1 MNENAKDGFVPLEA
15 LRSAPAEEVER
26 LDETGVPLSES
37 SRRRFLSLMAGSM
50 ALAGLTGCTRQPVEP
65 IMPYIEQ
72 PENVVPGKPKYYA
85 TAVPVNGVAEGVIV
99 ESHLGRPTKVEGNP
113 DHPASLGATSVL
125 SQACL
130 MDLYD
135 ADRFKEITSLGLPR
149 EWEAFES
156 EWTKAV
162 ATLSPGNGTGFRIL
176 SETVTSPTIGAQ
188 IQAVLHKF
196 PGAKWHQYDP
206 AGPHAARKA
215 AQMAFGRPVNTYY
228 NFADADVVL
237 ALDSDFLACGN
248 GSTRYAH
255 DFAARRRRGNRLD
268 MNRLYAVESTMTA
281 TGGKA
286 DHRIAVRYIDVQSA
300 AGQIAAQLGV
310 SGVSSSTSGP
320 HGAWLTAVAKDLA
333 DHKGASVVVPGEHQS
348 AGVHALAHAINAALG
363 NVGKTVFYTDP
374 LEVQPSDQIAS
385 LRELTNDMN
394 AGHVQVLLILG
405 GNPVYNAPADF
416 DFARALEQVKTS
428 VHVGLHFNE
437 TSLKTTWHIPEPH
450 FLEDW
455 GDTRAYDGTVSI
467 IQPLIAPLHDS
478 HSQLKVLDAVLQWPG
493 RSSYEIARSYWAGK
507 SGAKDFEQ
515 WWRKSV
521 HDGLVANSALPHL
534 TPSLKRVAFERNTTQ
549 AGNLELVFRPD
560 VYLYDG
566 RYANNVWLQELPRPM
581 TKLTWDNAV
590 FVSTQTAKRLSLEN
604 QGRVELRLGQRSVE
618 GSVWILP
625 GHPDESITVDLGW
638 GRTQA
643 GRAGDG
649 AGFNAYRLRTSDS
662 MWHGQQVELRNIS
675 GSYPLATTQMHQ
687 AMEGRDIVIHSTLDE
702 YKNHPD
708 FAKRKE
714 HEPPENLTLYPHWQ
728 YNGYAWAMSIDTT
741 ACVNCQACVVA
752 CQAENNIPVVGKDQ
766 VLARRAMHW
775 LRVDVYYEGGYQT
788 PAAHY
793 APVPCMHCENAPCEL
808 VCPTQATNHSSEGL
822 NNMVYNRCVGTRYC
836 SNNCPYKVRRFNF
849 LLYQDWKN
857 QVWEMQRNPDVTV
870 RSRGV
875 MEKCTYCV
883 QRIRE
888 AEITAEIENRPVR
901 DGEIKTAC
909 QQVCPTEA
917 IIFGDKNNRQN
928 QVAKRRAE
936 QLNYSMLSELNT
948 RPRTTYLAELRNPN
962 PALKEGTSA

>member
-1 MNENAKDGFVPLEA
+1 MSENAKQGFVPIEA
-15 LRSAPAEEVER
+15 LQNASAHDDQPF
-26 LDETGVPLSES
+26 DGTGIAISES

-50 ALAGLTGCTRQPVEP
+50 ALAGITGCTRQPAEP
-65 IMPYIEQ
+65 IMPYVEQ

-113 DHPASLGATSVL
+113 DHPASLGASSVL

-135 ADRFKEITSLGLPR
+135 ADRMREITSLGIPR

-156 EWTKAV
+156 EWTNA
-162 ATLSPGNGTGFRIL
+162 ARALSPNSGAGFRIL
-176 SETVTSPTIGAQ
+176 SETVTSPTLGAQ
-188 IQAVLHKF
+188 IQAVLKKY
-196 PGAKWHQYDP
+196 PSAKWHQYDP
-206 AGPHAARKA
+206 AGPHSARKA
-215 AQMAFGRPVNTYY
+215 AQIAFGRPVNTYY

-237 ALDSDFLACGN
+237 ALDSDFLVFGN
-248 GSTRYAH
+248 ASTRYAR
-255 DFAARRRRGNRLD
+255 DFAARRRHGNRLD
-268 MNRLYAVESTMTA
+268 MNRLYAIESTMTA

-286 DHRIAVRYIDVQSA
+286 DHRLAVRYTEVQGTA
-300 AGQIAAQLGV
+300 EQIATQLDVAGV
-310 SGVSSSTSGP
+310 NGAASGP
-320 HGAWLTAVAKDLA
+320 HRNWVSAVTNDLA
-333 DHKGASVVVPGEHQS
+333 EHKGKCVVVPGEHQS
-348 AGVHALAHAINAALG
+348 LEVHALAHAINAALG
-363 NVGKTVFYTDP
+363 NAGKTVFYTDP
-374 LEVQPSDQIAS
+374 LEIEPTDQIQS
-385 LRELTNDMN
+385 LRELSNDLKS
-394 AGHVQVLLILG
+394 GRVQLLLILG

-416 DFARALEQVKTS
+416 EFTKALENAKTS
-428 VHVGLHFNE
+428 VHVATQFNE
-437 TSLKTTWHIPEPH
+437 TSLKTTWHVPEPH

-455 GDTRAYDGTVSI
+455 GDTRAYDGTISI
-467 IQPLIAPLHDS
+467 VQPLIAPLHDS
-478 HSQLKVLDAVLQWPG
+478 HSQLKVLDAILQWPG
-493 RSSYEIARSYWAGK
+493 RSSYEIVRSYWAGK
-507 SGAKDFEQ
+507 SEQKNFEH
-515 WWRKSV
+515 WWRKSI
-521 HDGLVANSALPHL
+521 HDGLVANSALDPI
-534 TPSLKRVAFERNTTQ
+534 TPALKEFALHKATES
-549 AGNLELVFRPD
+549 GSLELVFRPD

-566 RYANNVWLQELPRPM
+566 RYANNVWLQELPHPM

-590 FVSTQTAKRLSLEN
+590 FISTNTARRLGLEN
-604 QGRVELRLGQRSVE
+604 QEKVDMRLRDKSVE

-625 GHPDESITVDLGW
+625 GHPDDSVTVDLGW
-638 GRTQA
+638 GRTHA

-649 AGFNAYRLRTSDS
+649 AGFNAYLLRVSDA
-662 MWHGQQVELRNIS
+662 MWRVHGVELRKL
-675 GSYPLATTQMHQ
+675 GKSYPLATTQMQQ

-714 HEPPENLTLYPHWQ
+714 HEPPENLTLYPHWD
-728 YNGYAWAMSIDTT
+728 YRGYAWAMSIDAT
-741 ACVNCQACVVA
+741 ACVNCQACVIA

-793 APVPCMHCENAPCEL
+793 APVPCMHCENAPCEV
-808 VCPTQATNHSSEGL
+808 VCPTAATNHSSEGL

-849 LLYQDWKN
+849 LLYQDWRN
-857 QVWEMQRNPDVTV
+857 ELWEMQRNPDVTV

-888 AEITAEIENRPVR
+888 AEITAEKEGRPVR

-909 QQVCPTEA
+909 QQACPTEA
-917 IIFGDKNNRQN
+917 IIFGDKNNPQN
-928 QVAKRRAE
+928 LVAKRRSE
-936 QLNYSMLSELNT
+936 KLNYSMLSDLNT
-948 RPRTTYLAELRNPN
+948 RPRTTYLAELCNPN